1 MSNFVNLGADDPLH
15 RAVVISLF
23 TWARASDSDPV
34 DDGELHGYW
43 GDSFPDTAGDRIGS
57 KLWLLR
63 RRTLTDATVRDAL
76 SYARDA
82 LVWMTADE
90 VVDRVDVLAERKGAD
105 RINMRVVLSAD
116 GVDYAVNFD
125 DLWRV
130 INNAV

>member
-1 MSNFVNLGADDPLH
+1 MSSYVDLGSDDPLH

-43 GDSFPDTAGDRIGS
+43 GDSFPDTGGDRIGS

-63 RRTLTDATVRDAL
+63 RRTLTDATVRDVVG
-76 SYARDA
+76 YARVA
-82 LVWMTADE
+82 LAWLTGDE
-90 VVDRVDVLAERKGAD
+90 IVDRVDVVAERVGTD
-105 RINMRVVLSAD
+105 RVNLRVVLSTD
-116 GVDYAVNFD
+116 GVDYAVSFN

-130 INNAV
+130 INNVV